1 MPCLSCTEPV
11 TRNPRKQKS
20 KLYGHR
26 NFQDKMRRVEGFD
39 KMIYTPTPLVPKRGW
54 LVILFFSCGC
64 LTARFGFDMRLG
76 DEV

>member
-1 MPCLSCTEPV
+1 
-11 TRNPRKQKS
+11 
-20 KLYGHR
+20 
-26 NFQDKMRRVEGFD
+26 MRGVEGFD

-54 LVILFFSCGC
+54 LVILFFCGC